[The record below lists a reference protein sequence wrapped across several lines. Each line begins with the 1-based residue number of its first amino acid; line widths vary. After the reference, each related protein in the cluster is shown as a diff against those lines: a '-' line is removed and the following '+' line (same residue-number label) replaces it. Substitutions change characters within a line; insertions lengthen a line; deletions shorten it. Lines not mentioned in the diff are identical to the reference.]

1 MRTITLI
8 LCMIFSTAV
17 FAGNIR
23 GIILDAETNQ
33 PLEGAQ
39 IYLNDTRQGA
49 VSSPLGKFSFDN
61 LPEGEVS
68 FTIRYISY
76 ETKTLEV
83 TIPASGTVEV
93 NTRLTPGEVLLN
105 EIVIAASTGPAQTI
119 RNIPALDIRLRPVRS
134 SQDILQMV
142 PGLFIAQHAGGGK
155 AEQIFLR
162 GFDIDHGTDISL
174 SVDGMPVNMV
184 SHAHGQGYADLHFLI
199 PEVVEDVH
207 FQKGVYDAATGNF
220 ATAGQVG
227 FYTEDFLRESQVKLE
242 AGQYGLTRLMS
253 KVKLLSQDNRQVY
266 AAGEWMAQDGYFESS
281 QNFLRNNIMLKY
293 NEKIADNQS
302 LTVSVAHFRSRWDA
316 SGQVPTRAVES
327 GAITRWGAIDNTE
340 GGETSRSH
348 INVQFVSETPS
359 GAHFRQQLYWIKYD
373 FELYSN
379 FTFFLEDSVHGD
391 QIRQKENREIL
402 GYQTTYDQVMT
413 LGNLPFRIE
422 SGAGVRADKI
432 RNNELSHTLNR
443 REVLDSLA
451 FGDIDEINMFGFA
464 RANLELHPRLNL
476 EAGIRYDQFRFIY
489 ANKLTP
495 TYDRRGQEKGILS
508 GKLNLTWSP
517 KENLQVYLNTG
528 TGFHSNDTRVIMSAD
543 PRQILPRAIGSDLGF
558 FVKPIPRMIIQAAVW
573 GLYLEQ
579 EFVYVGDA
587 GIVEPSGKTIRT
599 GVDLTMR
606 YQLSKHLYGDI
617 DINFTHPR
625 SLEAAEAEAY
635 IPLAPMLSST
645 GGLSWQSQ
653 RGFSASLR
661 YRWLGDRPANEDYSL
676 TASGYCLLDAQVGYR
691 LGPWE
696 LSVKAENLLD
706 AEWREAQFETESR
719 LRGESSPVTEIHF
732 TPGSPRFLRTSLS
745 FFF

>member
-1 MRTITLI
+1 MRTLTLI
-8 LCMIFSTAV
+8 LCLLFSAV
-17 FAGNIR
+17 GYAGNIR
-23 GIILDAETNQ
+23 GIVLDAETNQ

-39 IYLNDTRQGA
+39 IYLHDTRQGA
-49 VSSPLGKFSFDN
+49 ISSSLGKFSFDN
-61 LPEGEVS
+61 LPEGEIS

-76 ETKTLEV
+76 ETKTLAV

-93 NTRLTPGEVLLN
+93 NTRLTPGEILLN
-105 EIVIAASTGPAQTI
+105 EVVIAAATGPAQTV
-119 RNIPALDIRLRPVRS
+119 RHIPALDIRLRPVRS

-199 PEVVEDVH
+199 PEVVADVN

-220 ATAGQVG
+220 ATAGQVA

-242 AGQYGLTRLMS
+242 AGQFGLTRLMS
-253 KVKLLSQDNRQVY
+253 KVKLLSQDNRQLY

-281 QNFLRNNIMLKY
+281 QNFLRHNLMLKY
-293 NEKIADNQS
+293 NEKISDNQS
-302 LTVSVAHFRSRWDA
+302 LTVSAAHFRSRWDA
-316 SGQVPTRAVES
+316 SGQIPSRAIES

-348 INVQFVSETPS
+348 INVQFVSENSS

-379 FTFFLEDSVHGD
+379 FTFFLEDSVNGD

-402 GYQTTYDQVMT
+402 GYQSTYDQIMT

-422 SGAGVRADKI
+422 SGVGVRADKI
-432 RNNELSHTLNR
+432 RNNELSHTRNR
-443 REVLDSLA
+443 MEVLDSLS
-451 FGDIDEINMFGFA
+451 FGDIDEINMFGFV

-489 ANKLTP
+489 ADGLAP
-495 TYDRRGQEKGILS
+495 TYNRNGQQKGILS
-508 GKLNLTWSP
+508 GKLNLTWSAA
-517 KENLQVYLNTG
+517 ENFQIYLNTG
-528 TGFHSNDTRVIMSAD
+528 TGFHSNDSRVILGAD
-543 PRQILPRAIGSDLGF
+543 TRQILPRAMGSDLGF
-558 FVKPIPRMIIQAAVW
+558 FVKPIPKMIIQAAVW
-573 GLYLEQ
+573 GLYMEQ

-587 GIVEPSGKTIRT
+587 GIVEPSGKTARA
-599 GVDLTMR
+599 GVDFTVR
-606 YQLSKHLYGDI
+606 YQLLKHLYGDV
-617 DINFTHPR
+617 DVNFTRPR
-625 SLEAAEAEAY
+625 SLEVAEGEAY
-635 IPLAPMLSST
+635 IPLAPVFSST

-653 RGFSASLR
+653 KGFSASLR
-661 YRWLGDRPANEDYSL
+661 YRWLGDRAANEDYSL
-676 TASGYCLLDAQVGYR
+676 TASGYWLLDAQVGYR
-691 LGPWE
+691 QGPWE
-696 LSVKAENLLD
+696 LSLKAENLLN

-719 LRGESSPVTEIHF
+719 LRGESAAVSEIHF